1 MFFKKKYIFSGFTC
15 VKAFERGTG
24 APKPL
29 ARRFHCSA
37 SRMEKEGRKNSGA
50 VRDDAKA
57 ITLKN
62 AL

>member
-1 MFFKKKYIFSGFTC
+1 
-15 VKAFERGTG
+15 
-24 APKPL
+24 
-29 ARRFHCSA
+29 
-37 SRMEKEGRKNSGA
+37 MEKEGRKKSGA